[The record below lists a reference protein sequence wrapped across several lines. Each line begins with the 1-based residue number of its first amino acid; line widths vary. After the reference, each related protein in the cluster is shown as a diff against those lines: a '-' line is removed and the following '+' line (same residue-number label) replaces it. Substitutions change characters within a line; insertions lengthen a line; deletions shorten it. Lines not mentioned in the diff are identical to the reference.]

1 MGRRRLSPLIRS
13 PKEVG
18 FRRPGCW
25 RDAGAFRP
33 PWGSYGNGR
42 PPPFPILPAPGDPPA
57 RRPRLTHRQRSAFP
71 RSGPGTSF
79 SRTQP
84 RPLLPPA
91 PPVLLSSQAAAAR
104 AGHGPMD
111 QPAESFLGGKRR
123 DGTGRGGAGEEGR
136 KRAGRGRGEGGKR
149 PAGRLLP
156 RRKRLGRPVPGTA
169 PRLLITTINNDED
182 GVLPRCQAMG

>member
-1 MGRRRLSPLIRS
+1 MPSALLG
-13 PKEVG
+13 
-18 FRRPGCW
+18 
-25 RDAGAFRP
+25 GASGTGGHLPFP
-33 PWGSYGNGR
+33 SC
-42 PPPFPILPAPGDPPA
+42 PPPGTHQPAGRGSLTVSAPLSRGQAPAPPSAA
-57 RRPRLTHRQRSAFP
+57 RTR
-71 RSGPGTSF
+71 
-79 SRTQP
+79 

-91 PPVLLSSQAAAAR
+91 PPVPLSSQAAAAR

-111 QPAESFLGGKRR
+111 HPAESFLGGKRR
-123 DGTGRGGAGEEGR
+123 DGTGRGGAGEAGR